1 MNATVLH
8 GARDLRVEEVPDA
21 KILEPTDAVMRV
33 FCACTCAAT
42 CGPTR
47 ISTRAT
53 VRGSW
58 ATRRSRSS
66 RTSALTCAR

>member
-21 KILEPTDAVMRV
+21 EILEPTDAVIRV
-33 FCACTCAAT
+33 FCACI
-42 CGPTR
+42 CGRDLWPTR

-53 VRGSW
+53 VRLSW
-58 ATRRSRSS
+58 ATRRSGSS
-66 RTSALTCAR
+66 RTSALPCAR